1 LETVLNLV
9 WLIVSVVLMTVFGV
23 HAAQGGK
30 DCSRGMTAIA
40 LVCLI
45 CLLFPVISMTD
56 DLYSGP
62 ALLEPNKLKKL
73 VQSAHAVLTLLP
85 WNVLQAPQE
94 NNWAALDRQPDVRL
108 PLQRVFSFSLSRR
121 PPPAQSRLVLS

>member
-9 WLIVSVVLMTVFGV
+9 WLFVSVVLMTVFGV
-23 HAAQGGK
+23 HAARAGK
-30 DCSRGMTAIA
+30 DRSRGMTVIA

-56 DLYSGP
+56 DLYNGP

-73 VQSAHAVLTLLP
+73 ALSAHVVLTLLP
-85 WNVLQAPQE
+85 WPALQAPRE
-94 NNWAALDRQPDVRL
+94 NNWAALDRQPDVHL
-108 PLQRVFSFSLSRR
+108 PLQEVFPFSLSRR
-121 PPPAQSRLVLS
+121 PPPVQSRLVLG

>member
-9 WLIVSVVLMTVFGV
+9 WLLVSAVVMTVFGA
-23 HAAQGGK
+23 HAARAGQ
-30 DCSRGMTAIA
+30 DRSRGMAAIA

-62 ALLEPNKLKKL
+62 ALLEPNKLKQL
-73 VQSAHAVLTLLP
+73 VQSAHCVLTLLP

-94 NNWAALDRQPDVRL
+94 NNWAALDRQPDVGL
-108 PLQRVFSFSLSRR
+108 PLQEAFSFSLSRR
-121 PPPAQSRLVLS
+121 PPPAQPRLVLS